1 MDYDIIVI
9 GSGPGGYHAAIRAA
23 QLGQRVACVEKESLG
38 GVCLNTGCIPTK
50 ALLHIAH
57 EILGARHAKALG
69 VDFGEPRVD
78 LTRVATWK
86 DEVVKRMTQGVGMLL
101 KGNRV
106 DHIEGEAIFAGPNLL
121 KVGDRDITAEK
132 FIIAT
137 GSRPISVPGFE
148 VDGDQIVDSSGALL
162 ISTIPDRFL
171 AIGGSAIGLEF
182 SDIYAALGSEVT
194 VVELLET
201 INPLGDKEVSRE
213 LHKSFKGRGIQI
225 RTSTKA
231 LGCNKTDGGL
241 AVELQQEGSD
251 IETIIVDKILV
262 AVGRQPNGDLLNLA
276 SIGVQVDE
284 KGYVPVNS
292 HLQTSEPYVYAIGDV
307 ARPPLLAHKAMK
319 EGLVA
324 AEHASG
330 LPAAYDTIVPN
341 VIYTQPEIASVG
353 MTEEEATVAGYSVKT
368 GRFPL
373 AASGR
378 ASTTG
383 NNEGLIKLVGDQE
396 TDALLGFHMV
406 GANAGELVS
415 EAVLAIEMGATLED
429 IALSQ
434 HAHPTLAEGIMEA
447 AEQAHG
453 RAIHTTNRRN

>member
-23 QLGQRVACVEKESLG
+23 QLGQRVACVEKEFLG

-57 EILGARHAKALG
+57 EILGARQAKACG
-69 VDFGEPRVD
+69 VDFGEPIVD
-78 LTRVATWK
+78 LTKVASWK
-86 DEVVKRMTQGVGMLL
+86 DGVVKRMTQGVGMLL

-106 DHIEGEAIFAGPNLL
+106 DHIEGEATFAGPNLL
-121 KVGDRDITAEK
+121 RIGDREISAEK
-132 FIIAT
+132 FIVAT

-148 VDGDQIVDSSGALL
+148 VDGEAIVDSAGALL
-162 ISTIPDRFL
+162 ISEIPDRFL

-182 SDIYAALGSEVT
+182 SDIYASLGSEVT

-201 INPLGDKEVSRE
+201 INPLGDKDVSRE

-225 RTSTKA
+225 RTATRA
-231 LGCNKTDGGL
+231 LSCSKTDSGL
-241 AVELQQEGSD
+241 VVELQQEGKGV
-251 IETIIVDKILV
+251 ETIAVDKILV
-262 AVGRQPNGDLLNLA
+262 AVGRQPNGDLLNLE
-276 SIGVQVDE
+276 SVGVQVDD
-284 KGYVPVNS
+284 KGYVRVNS
-292 HLQTSEPYVYAIGDV
+292 HLQTSKPHVYAIGDV
-307 ARPPLLAHKAMK
+307 ARAPMLAHKAMK
-319 EGLVA
+319 EGLIA
-324 AEHASG
+324 AEHAAG
-330 LPAAYDTIVPN
+330 LPSAYDTIVPN
-341 VIYTQPEIASVG
+341 VIYTRPELASVG
-353 MTEEEATVAGYSVKT
+353 MTEEEAAVAGYSIRV

-378 ASTTG
+378 ATTTG
-383 NNEGLIKLVGDQE
+383 NNEGLIKLVGDKE

-406 GANAGELVS
+406 GDNAGELVS

-434 HAHPTLAEGIMEA
+434 HAHPTFAEGIMEA
-447 AEQAHG
+447 AEHAHG
-453 RAIHTTNRRN
+453 KAIHTTNRKH